1 MSKSYESYE
10 CEVCCDQVK
19 RILKCLYCSYL
30 SCFNCNERY
39 ILDSINKPHCI
50 SCKKE
55 FSSSFFHDNFTKS
68 FITKKYKLH
77 REKILFEKEKYM
89 LPATQPEV
97 EKIYK
102 KKELN
107 EELTQLRKI
116 INDLKLRENEIKQ
129 EIFNIDYP
137 DSSDKKE
144 DEKKDIYVSQ
154 CPNND
159 CRGFLSTRYK
169 CGICNLQACAECRE
183 VKKDNHVCDPNTL
196 ETIKEIKKT
205 SRNCPN
211 CKTLIF
217 KISGCDQ
224 MFCTQ
229 CHIAFCWK
237 TGKIEKGIIHNP
249 HYFEYMKNV
258 NGEVPRNPFE
268 ERCGGFP
275 NEDFIY
281 LKEFDYQFD
290 TPFDRFGKKYNK
302 LVDLLIEI
310 YRQAVHIRT
319 IEVARLPTLMDN
331 LTNQDLRIQ
340 FLMKEITEDEFKIKL
355 QRREKDK
362 EKKKEYREVLETY
375 VQVMQDLLIELRRNK
390 DYNLFLIEEQKIRE
404 YVNKG
409 INLINNK
416 YSSRL
421 KNINAMFKSL
431 ELNF

>member
-1 MSKSYESYE
+1 MAQSCE
-10 CEVCCDQVK
+10 CQICCNETK
-19 RILKCLYCSYL
+19 RFVKCLYCSYI

-39 ILDSINKPHCI
+39 ILESVNKPHCI

-68 FITKKYKLH
+68 FITKKYKIH
-77 REKILFEKEKYM
+77 REQILFEKEKYL

-107 EELTQLRKI
+107 EELCDLRKI
-116 INDLKLRENEIKQ
+116 IADLKLRESEIKH
-129 EIFNIDYP
+129 EILNLDYP
-137 DSSDKKE
+137 NPNENKKDE
-144 DEKKDIYVSQ
+144 EKKDIYISQ

-169 CGICNLQACAECRE
+169 CGICNLQACSECRE
-183 VKKDNHVCDPNTL
+183 VKKENHICDPNTI

-237 TGKIEKGIIHNP
+237 TGKIEKGMIHNP
-249 HYFEYMKNV
+249 HYFEYMKNA
-258 NGEVPRNPFE
+258 NGDVPRNPFE

-275 NEDFIY
+275 TEDFIHC
-281 LKEFDYQFD
+281 KEFNLQFEQ
-290 TPFDRFGKKYNK
+290 PLDRFGRKYDK
-302 LVDLLIEI
+302 LIDLLIEI
-310 YRQAVHIRT
+310 YRQTIHIHHVE
-319 IEVARLPTLMDN
+319 IARLPTIMDN
-331 LTNQDLRIQ
+331 LTNQDLRIK
-340 FLMKEITEDEFKIKL
+340 FLMKEITNEDFKIKL

-362 EKKKEYREVLETY
+362 EKKKEYRDVLETY
-375 VQVMQDLLIELRRNK
+375 VHVMQDLFNELRRNK
-390 DYNLFLIEEQKIRE
+390 DYSLFLIEEQKIRE
-404 YVNKG
+404 YIDKG
-409 INLINNK
+409 VYLINNK
-416 YSSRL
+416 YSSKLR
-421 KNINAMFKSL
+421 NISTMF
-431 ELNF
+431 